1 MSKNNLIKD
10 LVNLTN
16 TCLDFDYESLDEIMK
31 HRKSYDSFSKIKVF
45 FFFQK

>member
-16 TCLDFDYESLDEIMK
+16 TCIDYDYESLDDILK
-31 HRKSYDSFSKIKVF
+31 DHKSFEAFSKIKV
-45 FFFQK
+45 